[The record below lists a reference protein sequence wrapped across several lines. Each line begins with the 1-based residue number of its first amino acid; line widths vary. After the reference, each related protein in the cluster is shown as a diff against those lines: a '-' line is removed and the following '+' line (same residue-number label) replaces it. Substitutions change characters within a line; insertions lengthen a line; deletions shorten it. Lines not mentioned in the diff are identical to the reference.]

1 MITRWIR
8 EGKTA
13 AVGRL
18 QCIRCQICTTRAQV
32 RSDVFDYIEMFYN
45 TRRCHGYTSHYPR

>member
-8 EGKTA
+8 EGKTV

-18 QCIRCQICTTRAQV
+18 PSTLSSKV
-32 RSDVFDYIEMFYN
+32 
-45 TRRCHGYTSHYPR
+45 YTEKSAE